1 MAPND
6 KKVKTTNGYR
16 LPERLPKGEVLNGI
30 LGEKWEIG
38 DVIGSGG
45 FGVIYLARSLSSDR
59 TDAGNSKSNARTAK
73 SKTTSKFDYVIKLD
87 HASGPL
93 FAEMHFYSR
102 VAKKALIE
110 DWLKEKCKFTVYS
123 PAKITPPSAFDDT
136 NLNFCF

>member
-1 MAPND
+1 MPAND

-59 TDAGNSKSNARTAK
+59 GEGSASRTNGRTVKNKA
-73 SKTTSKFDYVIKLD
+73 SKFDYVIKLD

-102 VAKKALIE
+102 VAKKLLIE
-110 DWLKEKCKFTVYS
+110 NWLKEKG
-123 PAKITPPSAFDDT
+123 AFLSLLT
-136 NLNFCF
+136 HS